1 MGSENISEST
11 SDRCVRALACVCVI
25 KEQRGK
31 RAKKKTKQ
39 DWELELSIFGCMR
52 KRGPAVCAWAGEGEG
67 EAEWECGSK
76 VVDQY

>member
-1 MGSENISEST
+1 M
-11 SDRCVRALACVCVI
+11 CARARVCVCD
-25 KEQRGK
+25 KGTTREEGE
-31 RAKKKTKQ
+31 KKKTKQ